1 MKSVLFNMG
10 YFLKEAYKTIRLN
23 LLSNIFSFIGTVLI
37 LFIFAL
43 VITGWNVSNRLVLM
57 LKEEA
62 EISAYYEEN
71 LDEIDKDN
79 LIGLIEE
86 IDGVLEVNL
95 VSQAEAYNRME
106 NVLGNEAGIL
116 ELFEENPFEE
126 YIEIRIHLDET
137 ERVIDRIENIEGI
150 EYVRDNRE
158 ILNRIEG
165 IVKMLNMAGY
175 IVTAAVGITTIIIIS
190 HMIRQGIYENRFQIN
205 TLQLL
210 GASNSFIGFPF
221 LIAGL
226 LMILCGGIIASVL
239 TVIAI
244 NIGFGQL
251 SGTIPFIPLPPKNE
265 LVKHVVVII
274 MTASIILGSGGSIF
288 GLSSIKED
296 AER

>member
-116 ELFEENPFEE
+116 ELLRKTP
-126 YIEIRIHLDET
+126 L
-137 ERVIDRIENIEGI
+137 
-150 EYVRDNRE
+150 
-158 ILNRIEG
+158 
-165 IVKMLNMAGY
+165 K
-175 IVTAAVGITTIIIIS
+175 
-190 HMIRQGIYENRFQIN
+190 N
-205 TLQLL
+205 T
-210 GASNSFIGFPF
+210 
-221 LIAGL
+221 
-226 LMILCGGIIASVL
+226 
-239 TVIAI
+239 
-244 NIGFGQL
+244 
-251 SGTIPFIPLPPKNE
+251 
-265 LVKHVVVII
+265 
-274 MTASIILGSGGSIF
+274 
-288 GLSSIKED
+288 
-296 AER
+296 

>member
-1 MKSVLFNMG
+1 
-10 YFLKEAYKTIRLN
+10 
-23 LLSNIFSFIGTVLI
+23 
-37 LFIFAL
+37 
-43 VITGWNVSNRLVLM
+43 M

-165 IVKMLNMAGY
+165 IVKTLNMAGY

>member
-165 IVKMLNMAGY
+165 IVKTLNMAGY